1 MFFPEKP
8 SLQLSDL
15 PSLCHNMVICLKKS
29 FGTWKRWLCFC
40 SKHKGSFHIFVCIT
54 HLKVNKIFQR
64 RVLNH
69 VYHAA
74 NISWCLT
81 SHDCALPS
89 TITLYHLKEFQN
101 IFLEY
106 PVVSR
111 VVWHLEFTATIQW
124 WKSDFHWNIYNILT
138 SREYQHKI

>member
-1 MFFPEKP
+1 MLTYNISKLLIFFDEMFFPANP
-8 SLQLSDL
+8 NLQLSDL
-15 PSLCHNMVICLKKS
+15 PSLCHNMVICFKKS

-64 RVLNH
+64 RALNH

-74 NISWCLT
+74 NISGCLT

-101 IFLEY
+101 IFESSLS
-106 PVVSR
+106 VIWFRAS
-111 VVWHLEFTATIQW
+111 
-124 WKSDFHWNIYNILT
+124 K
-138 SREYQHKI
+138 

>member
-1 MFFPEKP
+1 MLNYKISKLLMFSMNCFPEK
-8 SLQLSDL
+8 SNKHLSDL
-15 PSLCHNMVICLKKS
+15 PSLCHNMVICLKKT
-29 FGTWKRWLCFC
+29 FVAWKRWLCFC

-89 TITLYHLKEFQN
+89 TIILYLLKEFQN
-101 IFLEY
+101 IFESSLS
-106 PVVSR
+106 VIWFRASKQD
-111 VVWHLEFTATIQW
+111 I
-124 WKSDFHWNIYNILT
+124 
-138 SREYQHKI
+138 

>member
-1 MFFPEKP
+1 MLNYKIYKLLMFSTFFPEKP

-15 PSLCHNMVICLKKS
+15 PSLCHNMVISLKKS

-101 IFLEY
+101 IFESSLS
-106 PVVSR
+106 VIWFRASKQD
-111 VVWHLEFTATIQW
+111 I
-124 WKSDFHWNIYNILT
+124 
-138 SREYQHKI
+138 